1 MQENQPGRGRLTVSG
16 KNEFIRKINIRLDM
30 MDEIH
35 AAVLWKLDEESKKK
49 KISRNRLILQHL
61 YEYYQQEE
69 KEEGAAMIVTREY
82 VDKKISILKCEVLEE
97 ILQII
102 SGNMQEKPLQQ
113 KESQQGEWAGLKEE
127 TQETDIFSDPVI
139 MAAAQKWG

>member
-1 MQENQPGRGRLTVSG
+1 MSG

-30 MDEIH
+30 MDEAH
-35 AAVLWKLDEESKKK
+35 AAVLWKLDKESEEK

-69 KEEGAAMIVTREY
+69 KSGDATMAVTKEY
-82 VDKKISILKCEVLEE
+82 VDKKISALECEVLEKV
-97 ILQII
+97 LQVIAGSI
-102 SGNMQEKPLQQ
+102 PEKPLEQA
-113 KESQQGEWAGLKEE
+113 KGSELGEEIPGLLEKNSGTEEKEE
-127 TQETDIFSDPVI
+127 ADIFSDPVI

>member
-1 MQENQPGRGRLTVSG
+1 MSG

-30 MDEIH
+30 MDETH
-35 AAVLWKLDEESKKK
+35 TAVLWKLDEESREK

-82 VDKKISILKCEVLEE
+82 VDKKISTLKCEVLEE

-113 KESQQGEWAGLKEE
+113 KESQQEEQAGLKEE

>member
-1 MQENQPGRGRLTVSG
+1 MSG

-30 MDEIH
+30 MDETH
-35 AAVLWKLDEESKKK
+35 TAVLWKLDEESREK

-82 VDKKISILKCEVLEE
+82 VDKKISTLKCEVLEE

-113 KESQQGEWAGLKEE
+113 KESQQGERTGLKEE

>member
-1 MQENQPGRGRLTVSG
+1 MPG
-16 KNEFIRKINIRLDM
+16 KNEFIKKINIRLDM
-30 MDEIH
+30 MDEAH
-35 AAVLWKLDEESKKK
+35 AEVLWKLDKESEEK

-69 KEEGAAMIVTREY
+69 KGEDATMAVTKEY
-82 VDKKISILKCEVLEE
+82 VDKKISTLRCEVLEE
-97 ILQII
+97 VLQII
-102 SGNMQEKPLQQ
+102 SGNMQEKPFGQE
-113 KESQQGEWAGLKEE
+113 KSQQGEHTGLKEE

>member
-1 MQENQPGRGRLTVSG
+1 MSG

-30 MDEIH
+30 MDEAH
-35 AAVLWKLDEESKKK
+35 AAVLWKLDKESEEK
-49 KISRNRLILQHL
+49 KISRNRLILEHL

-69 KEEGAAMIVTREY
+69 KSGDATMAVTREY
-82 VDKKISILKCEVLEE
+82 VDKKISTLKCEILEE

-102 SGNMQEKPLQQ
+102 SENMQEKPLQQ
-113 KESQQGEWAGLKEE
+113 KENQQGEQAGLKEE

>member
-1 MQENQPGRGRLTVSG
+1 MSG

-30 MDEIH
+30 MDEAH
-35 AAVLWKLDEESKKK
+35 AAVLWKLDKESEEK

-82 VDKKISILKCEVLEE
+82 VDKKISALKCEVLEKV
-97 ILQII
+97 LQVIAGSI
-102 SGNMQEKPLQQ
+102 PEKPLGQAKGTEPGEEIPGLLEKNSGTEE
-113 KESQQGEWAGLKEE
+113 KEGP
-127 TQETDIFSDPVI
+127 DIFSDPVI

>member
-1 MQENQPGRGRLTVSG
+1 MSG

-30 MDEIH
+30 MDEAH
-35 AAVLWKLDEESKKK
+35 AAVLWKLDKEPEEK

-69 KEEGAAMIVTREY
+69 KGGDATTAVTKEY
-82 VDKKISILKCEVLEE
+82 VDKKISALECEVLEKV
-97 ILQII
+97 LQVITGSI
-102 SGNMQEKPLQQ
+102 PEKPLGQV
-113 KESQQGEWAGLKEE
+113 KEAELGEEIPGLLEKNNGIEEKEKP
-127 TQETDIFSDPVI
+127 DIFSDPVV

>member
-1 MQENQPGRGRLTVSG
+1 MSG

-30 MDEIH
+30 MDEAH
-35 AAVLWKLDEESKKK
+35 AAVLWKLDKESEEK

-69 KEEGAAMIVTREY
+69 DAAMAATKEY
-82 VDKKISILKCEVLEE
+82 VDKKINTLRCEVLEE
-97 ILQII
+97 VLKII

-113 KESQQGEWAGLKEE
+113 KERQQEERAGLEE
-127 TQETDIFSDPVI
+127 GIQETDIFSDPVI

>member
-1 MQENQPGRGRLTVSG
+1 MSG

-30 MDEIH
+30 MDEAH
-35 AAVLWKLDEESKKK
+35 AAVLWKLDKESEEK

-69 KEEGAAMIVTREY
+69 KGEDATMAVTKEY
-82 VDKKISILKCEVLEE
+82 VDKKISVLECEVLEKVLQVIAGSIPERPLGRAKGTEPGEE
-97 ILQII
+97 IPGLPEKN
-102 SGNMQEKPLQQ
+102 SGTEEKEGP
-113 KESQQGEWAGLKEE
+113 
-127 TQETDIFSDPVI
+127 DIFSDPVI